1 VIGRAVLFLSFAAF
15 ASAASL
21 RAVDPLLPL
30 IAGEFRVTAGAAA
43 SVITAFS
50 IAYGLLQL
58 LMGPL
63 GDRYGKF
70 RMVVILCAL
79 SAIGCL
85 ACALAPSLLLLL
97 VARFVSGA
105 TVGAIVSQAMAWI
118 GDAVPYERRQPVLAR
133 FLIGH
138 MLGVAFGTAGS
149 GALGELLG
157 WRAIFV
163 ALALLYAAT
172 AALLWVELRR
182 NPHTRE
188 SGPPVASFGAAF
200 RRMGSLLDGRWVR
213 VILAIVFVEGA
224 LFYGALAF
232 VPYYLHQRFGAGV
245 AASGALAAVFATGGL
260 VYAAVAS
267 RIVPRLGERGLAIA
281 GGVALGLGYLGL
293 VAAPHAAYSVPCM
306 FTIGIGLYMLH
317 NTLQVNATQ
326 MAPQAR
332 GAAVALFACFLFTGQ
347 SLGVWL
353 SSRLVDSVGVW
364 PVFVVAGIGLPLL
377 AAEFRR
383 RLAHRVLPV
392 KGGT

>member
-1 VIGRAVLFLSFAAF
+1 MIGRAVLFLSFAAF

-30 IAGEFRVTAGAAA
+30 IAGEFHVTAGAAA

-50 IAYGLLQL
+50 VAYGLLQL
-58 LMGPL
+58 VMGPL

-79 SAIGCL
+79 SALGCL
-85 ACALAPSLLLLL
+85 ACAAANSLLALLL
-97 VARFVSGA
+97 ARFAAGA

-118 GDAVPYERRQPVLAR
+118 GDAVPYERRQTVLAR

-149 GALGELLG
+149 GALGEWLG

-163 ALALLYAAT
+163 ALALLYAVT
-172 AALLWVELRR
+172 AALLWSELRR

-188 SGPPVASFGAAF
+188 SAPAASSFGAAF
-200 RRMGSLLDGRWVR
+200 RRIGSLFEGPWVR
-213 VILAIVFVEGA
+213 VILAVVFLEGA

-232 VPYYLHQRFGAGV
+232 VPFYLHQRFGASV
-245 AASGALAAVFATGGL
+245 AVSGALAAVFATGGL
-260 VYAAVAS
+260 VYAATAS
-267 RIVPRLGERGLAIA
+267 RIVPRLGERGLAL
-281 GGVALGLGYLGL
+281 GGGAALALGYLGL
-293 VAAPHAAYSVPCM
+293 IAAPHAAFAVPCM
-306 FTIGIGLYMLH
+306 FAVGIGLYMLH

-353 SSRLVDSVGVW
+353 ASHAVDGLGVR
-364 PVFVVAGIGLPLL
+364 PVFAVAGLALPLL
-377 AAEFRR
+377 AAEFAR
-383 RLAHRVLPV
+383 RLARRGTLS
-392 KGGT
+392 KGER

>member
-1 VIGRAVLFLSFAAF
+1 MIGRAVLFLSFAAF

-30 IAGEFRVTAGAAA
+30 IAGEFHVTAGAAA

-97 VARFVSGA
+97 VARFASGA

-149 GALGELLG
+149 GALGEWLG

-172 AALLWVELRR
+172 AALLWIELRR

-200 RRMGSLLDGRWVR
+200 RRMGSLLGGRWVR

-260 VYAAVAS
+260 VYAAV
-267 RIVPRLGERGLAIA
+267 
-281 GGVALGLGYLGL
+281 
-293 VAAPHAAYSVPCM
+293 
-306 FTIGIGLYMLH
+306 
-317 NTLQVNATQ
+317 
-326 MAPQAR
+326 
-332 GAAVALFACFLFTGQ
+332 
-347 SLGVWL
+347 
-353 SSRLVDSVGVW
+353 
-364 PVFVVAGIGLPLL
+364 
-377 AAEFRR
+377 
-383 RLAHRVLPV
+383 
-392 KGGT
+392 

>member
-1 VIGRAVLFLSFAAF
+1 MIGRAVLFLSFAAF

-30 IAGEFRVTAGAAA
+30 IAGEFHVTAGAAA

-58 LMGPL
+58 VMGPL

-79 SAIGCL
+79 SALGCL
-85 ACALAPSLLLLL
+85 ACAAAPTLLALLL
-97 VARFVSGA
+97 ARFAAGA

-118 GDAVPYERRQPVLAR
+118 GDAVPYERRQTVLAR

-149 GALGELLG
+149 GALGEWLG

-163 ALALLYAAT
+163 ALALLYAVT
-172 AALLWVELRR
+172 AALLWSEMRR

-188 SGPPVASFGAAF
+188 SVPAASSFGAAF
-200 RRMGSLLDGRWVR
+200 RRIGSLLQGHWVR
-213 VILAIVFVEGA
+213 VILVVVFVEGA

-232 VPYYLHQRFGAGV
+232 VPFYLHQRFGASV
-245 AASGALAAVFATGGL
+245 AASGALAAVFAAGGL
-260 VYAAVAS
+260 VYAATAS
-267 RIVPRLGERGLAIA
+267 RIVPRLGERGLAL
-281 GGVALGLGYLGL
+281 GGGAALALGYLGL
-293 VAAPHAAYSVPCM
+293 VAAPHAAFAIPCM
-306 FTIGIGLYMLH
+306 FAVGIGLYMLH

-353 SSRLVDSVGVW
+353 GSRAVDGLGVR
-364 PVFVVAGIGLPLL
+364 PVFAVAGLALPLL
-377 AAEFRR
+377 AAEFAR
-383 RLAHRVLPV
+383 RLARRAARA
-392 KGGT
+392 G

>member
-1 VIGRAVLFLSFAAF
+1 MIGRAVLLLSLAAF

-21 RAVDPLLPL
+21 RATDPLLPL

-43 SVITAFS
+43 AVITAFS
-50 IAYGLLQL
+50 IAYGVLQL
-58 LMGPL
+58 ITGPL
-63 GDRYGKF
+63 GDRIGKY
-70 RMVVILCAL
+70 RMVCILCAL

-85 ACALAPSLLLLL
+85 ACAAAPTLELL
-97 VARFVSGA
+97 VAARFASGA

-149 GALGELLG
+149 GALGELFG

-163 ALALLYAAT
+163 ALTLLYAAT
-172 AALLWVELRR
+172 AALLYVELRG
-182 NPHTRE
+182 NPHTRDA
-188 SGPPVASFGAAF
+188 GPAAGSFGEAF
-200 RRMGSLLDGRWVR
+200 RRMGALLAGRWVR

-224 LFYGALAF
+224 LFTGALAF
-232 VPYYLHQRFGAGV
+232 VPFYLHQRFGASL
-245 AASGALAAVFATGGL
+245 AASGALAAVFAAGGL
-260 VYAAVAS
+260 VYAAVAG
-267 RIVPRLGERGLAIA
+267 RMVPRLGERGLAI
-281 GGVALGLGYLGL
+281 GGGSVLGLGYLGMI
-293 VAAPHAAYSVPCM
+293 AAPHAAFSIPCM
-306 FTIGIGLYMLH
+306 FAVGMGLYMLH

-332 GAAVALFACFLFTGQ
+332 GAAVALFACSLFTGQ

-364 PVFVVAGIGLPLL
+364 PVFAVAGIGLPLL

-383 RLAHRVLPV
+383 RLAQRGALF
-392 KGGT
+392 KGEQ